1 MEHKK
6 ISEKVNK
13 RRLTAVL
20 ATLLIACLILG
31 GCSQKSAPEQKVTD
45 ELNGLKTSESVGS
58 EVITLRD
65 SLSDEGKDA
74 FDGFLKKLRD
84 FDYEITCCEERNGED
99 GSYTVVTVRIR
110 TYDFGKEY
118 LATWTDYLKEHKD
131 TIDKE
136 SDLTDFYEEL
146 FKRLSALDE
155 RSYIRDVEIV
165 CMDPIE
171 NGEWIAGIKD
181 NEDLQDAVFG
191 GMMGE
196 MKALAE
202 E

>member
-1 MEHKK
+1 M
-6 ISEKVNK
+6 
-13 RRLTAVL
+13 L